1 MWGEPF
7 TRPLSCDWSASLP
20 QLRLR
25 WRRWRDVGPAE
36 RRAAVLMPWWCW
48 FLLGAF
54 SLWLLELVAAWLL
67 GRIGERQFR
76 ERTKDWDPRSVAEIK
91 REVRRRAKKSL

>member
-1 MWGEPF
+1 
-7 TRPLSCDWSASLP
+7 
-20 QLRLR
+20 
-25 WRRWRDVGPAE
+25 
-36 RRAAVLMPWWCW
+36 MPWWCW

-54 SLWLLELVAAWLL
+54 SLWVLELAGAWLA
-67 GRIGERQFR
+67 GQMAERQFR